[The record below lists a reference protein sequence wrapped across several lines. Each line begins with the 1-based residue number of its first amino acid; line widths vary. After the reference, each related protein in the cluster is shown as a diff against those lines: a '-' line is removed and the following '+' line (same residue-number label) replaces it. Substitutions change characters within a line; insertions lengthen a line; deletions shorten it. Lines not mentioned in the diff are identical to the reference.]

1 MVLAAL
7 GSAGPASAEAPRTS
21 GPATAEPAG
30 GLGRRTPQGDPKPQ
44 AVTGRSAVLFPT
56 KITRKPAGVGAD
68 GEGAELAPIAGQLDA
83 LLADAAQDLGLVLD
97 LDERGQAPEE
107 AELPAL
113 AGSLGGT
120 LIVPSVRARDDEIEL
135 RIVLVE
141 AASPELRVRI
151 ERTSRVDLPVRAVVM
166 LRDLVTAL
174 RASPVRKEEPT
185 RAPAGTLTYPAKSAG
200 RTALGVNA
208 TLFGGLL
215 GYSIQR
221 ASGSEDPRLL
231 YPLLAVGAGGGLVMS
246 ILAAEEW
253 DVGVG
258 SAWFLASGAWW
269 PTLAGHLIYA
279 GRFGGSGG
287 EGEQWTAGLV
297 AGTTG
302 LTLSTLGLAL
312 RGMSE
317 GGALL
322 AHSGGGL
329 GLVFGGMTEAL
340 VRGNVD
346 AFPIAGMGYGAGL
359 GWLGAAALAVHW
371 RPAAHRVVAMDL
383 GALLGGLGGAALGSP
398 LLLDGPTETQQR
410 AWVGL
415 TGGMT
420 LAGAAIGWLMTKPK
434 AEPAKK
440 PRKQAHDLVEGAM
453 PVFGVIG
460 QSIVGERR
468 APVVGLSWSGALR

>member
-7 GSAGPASAEAPRTS
+7 GSAAPASAEAPRTNGS
-21 GPATAEPAG
+21 AEPSG
-30 GLGRRTPQGDPKPQ
+30 GSGRKTPQGDPKPQ
-44 AVTGRSAVLFPT
+44 AFTGSAAALFPT
-56 KITRKPAGVGAD
+56 KIKREPGSTGAD
-68 GEGAELAPIAGQLDA
+68 GEGAELVPIAGQLDA

-97 LDERGQAPEE
+97 LDQRGAAPDE
-107 AELPAL
+107 AALVAL
-113 AGSLGGT
+113 ASSLGST
-120 LIVPSVRARDDEIEL
+120 VIVPSVRARDGEFEL
-135 RIVLVE
+135 RIVLAE
-141 AASPELRVRI
+141 ASSPELRVRI
-151 ERTSRVDLPVRAVVM
+151 ERASQADLSVRAVVM
-166 LRDLVTAL
+166 LRDLVTGL
-174 RASPVRKEEPT
+174 RAAPARRSEPR
-185 RAPAGTLTYPAKSAG
+185 RAPEGTLTYPAKSAG

-279 GRFGGSGG
+279 GRFGASGG

-312 RGMSE
+312 GGMSE

-322 AHSGGGL
+322 AHTGGGL
-329 GLVFGGMTEAL
+329 GLVLGGVTEAL
-340 VRGNVD
+340 VQGNVER
-346 AFPIAGMGYGAGL
+346 FPIAGMGYGAGL
-359 GWLGAAALAVHW
+359 GWLGAAALAVQW
-371 RPAAHRVVAMDL
+371 RPAANRVVGMDL
-383 GALLGGLGGAALGSP
+383 GAVLGGLGGAALGSP

-410 AWVGL
+410 IWVGM

-420 LAGAAIGWLMTKPK
+420 LAGAAIGWFMTRPK
-434 AEPAKK
+434 ADAADKA
-440 PRKQAHDLVEGAM
+440 RKQAHGEAPTPL
-453 PVFGVIG
+453 PIFGVIG
-460 QSIVGERR
+460 QSSVGERR
-468 APVVGLSWSGALR
+468 APVVGLSWSGMLR

>member
-1 MVLAAL
+1 MLAAL
-7 GSAGPASAEAPRTS
+7 GVAGPASAEAPRTN
-21 GPATAEPAG
+21 GATSASAEPA
-30 GLGRRTPQGDPKPQ
+30 RT
-44 AVTGRSAVLFPT
+44 SAVLFPT
-56 KITRKPAGVGAD
+56 KIKRRPGPPGEA
-68 GEGAELAPIAGQLDA
+68 GEGTELAPIAGQLDA

-97 LDERGQAPEE
+97 LDQRHAAPDDE
-107 AELPAL
+107 AELVAL
-113 AGSLGGT
+113 AGSLGST
-120 LIVPSVRARDDEIEL
+120 LIVPSVRAKDGEIEL
-135 RIVLVE
+135 RIVLAE
-141 AASPELRVRI
+141 ASSPELRVRI
-151 ERTSRVDLPVRAVVM
+151 ERASQADLAVRAVVM
-166 LRDLVTAL
+166 LRDLVTGL
-174 RASPVRKEEPT
+174 RSMPARRPEPR
-185 RAPAGTLTYPAKSAG
+185 RAPEGTLTYPAKSAG
-200 RTALGVNA
+200 RTALAVNA

-231 YPLLAVGAGGGLVMS
+231 YPLLAVGAGGGLVTS
-246 ILAAEEW
+246 ILVAEEW

-269 PTLAGHLIYA
+269 PSFAGHLIYA
-279 GRFGGSGG
+279 GRFGASGG
-287 EGEQWTAGLV
+287 EGEQWTAGIV

-329 GLVFGGMTEAL
+329 GLVLGGMTEML
-340 VRGNVD
+340 VQGNVD
-346 AFPIAGMGYGAGL
+346 SFPLAGMGYGAGL

-371 RPAAHRVVAMDL
+371 RPAANRVVAMDL

-420 LAGAAIGWLMTKPK
+420 LAGAAIGWFMTKPK
-434 AEPAKK
+434 AEAASK
-440 PRKQAHDLVEGAM
+440 PGKQAHDEAPGTL
-453 PVFGVIG
+453 PVIGVIG
-460 QSIVGERR
+460 QSQVGERR
-468 APVVGLSWSGALR
+468 APVVGLSWSGTLR

>member
-1 MVLAAL
+1 MLAAL
-7 GSAGPASAEAPRTS
+7 GSANPASADPPRTKDPS
-21 GPATAEPAG
+21 GASAEPS
-30 GLGRRTPQGDPKPQ
+30 RRT
-44 AVTGRSAVLFPT
+44 ATLFAT
-56 KITRKPAGVGAD
+56 KIAGDTGKTSAD
-68 GEGAELAPIAGQLDA
+68 GAELVPLAGQLDA

-97 LDERGQAPEE
+97 LDQRGAAPEDE
-107 AELPAL
+107 AELVAL
-113 AGSLGGT
+113 ASSLGGT
-120 LIVPSVRARDDEIEL
+120 LIVPSLRARDGDLEL
-135 RIVLVE
+135 RLVLAE
-141 AASPELRVRI
+141 ASSPELRVRI
-151 ERTSRVDLPVRAVVM
+151 ERVSRADLAVRGVVM
-166 LRDLVTAL
+166 LRDLVTARSEL
-174 RASPVRKEEPT
+174 PARRSEP
-185 RAPAGTLTYPAKSAG
+185 RQAPEGTLTYPATSAG
-200 RTALGVNA
+200 RTSLAVNA

-221 ASGSEDPRLL
+221 ASGSQDPRLL
-231 YPLLAVGAGGGLVMS
+231 YPLLAVGAGGGLVTS
-246 ILAAEEW
+246 ILVAEEW

-258 SAWFLASGAWW
+258 AAWFLASGAWW
-269 PTLAGHLIYA
+269 PTLAGHMIHA
-279 GRFGGSGG
+279 GRFGGSGR

-302 LTLSTLGLAL
+302 LSLATLGLAL

-322 AHSGGGL
+322 AHSGGGF
-329 GLVFGGMTEAL
+329 GLVLGGMTEAL

-346 AFPIAGMGYGAGL
+346 QFPIAGMGYGAGL

-371 RPAAHRVVAMDL
+371 RPSTNRVVAMDL

-415 TGGMT
+415 TGGMAV
-420 LAGAAIGWLMTKPK
+420 AGAAIGWLMTRPK
-434 AEPAKK
+434 AEASRPTKRA
-440 PRKQAHDLVEGAM
+440 PGDVATTL

-460 QSIVGERR
+460 QSSVGERR